1 MIFETI
7 QEIISKQ
14 LGIKKDS
21 IRLESN
27 ILQDLDAD
35 SIEAIEIIMSIE
47 DEYGVEFP
55 ENAIA
60 EILTVQDLVDFI
72 EGHMEH

>member
-47 DEYGVEFP
+47 DEYGVEIP
-55 ENAIA
+55 ENAIE